1 MITSGLL
8 TSVDDRNDGEP
19 RRREDVLAD
28 AVGGDARE
36 VCVVTIESD
45 GFDAQD
51 RPLRH
56 VVHHI
61 SRTANNNNNI
71 KQGKCK
77 FLTSSGRTQKLSSTK
92 AINCEQKL

>member
-8 TSVDDRNDGEP
+8 TSVDDSNDGEP
-19 RRREDVLAD
+19 RRRKDVLTD

-61 SRTANNNNNI
+61 PRTANNNINN
-71 KQGKCK
+71 
-77 FLTSSGRTQKLSSTK
+77 TQV
-92 AINCEQKL
+92 